1 MDKVIKDNIDSS
13 IIDFKEKIIEAIK
26 NTKGNIS
33 KDKVCNLIQ
42 KMGVDKNE

>member
-1 MDKVIKDNIDSS
+1 MENS
-13 IIDFKEKIIEAIK
+13 IEKIIETIK

-42 KMGVDKNE
+42 RMGLDKDE